1 MLKPIKS
8 VKISDRVYEQLRD
21 MIYRGELRAGEKL
34 MSEREMAQTLNVGR
48 PTVREAIQKLT
59 EQGLIESRRG
69 VGTYVLGEDTRK
81 SKKPLLQLLN
91 GQDFTIVDLLEVRM
105 ALESNSAALAAR
117 RATEQD
123 IRIIEQSLNR
133 LLEAKDSYVR
143 DLDNELSFHMNIA
156 YATKNI
162 VQVHLMKSF
171 YDVLYYG
178 MNLAFPTLIKD
189 EKLDE
194 MTFDQHITI
203 FRAIENRDPKLAAE
217 TMEKHIKVIL
227 EICVEK
233 GL

>member
-1 MLKPIKS
+1 MFKPIKS

-34 MSEREMAQTLNVGR
+34 MSEREMALAFNVGR
-48 PTVREAIQKLT
+48 PTVREAIQKLI

-69 VGTYVLGEDTRK
+69 VGTFVLGEDTRK
-81 SKKPLLQLLN
+81 NKKPLLQLLN
-91 GQDFTIVDLLEVRM
+91 GQDFTIVDLLEVRLV
-105 ALESNSAALAAR
+105 LESNSAALAAR

-123 IRIIEQSLNR
+123 IKIIEQSLNR
-133 LLEAKDSYVR
+133 LLDTRYSLER

-203 FRAIENRDPKLAAE
+203 FKAIENRDPELASE
-217 TMEKHIKVIL
+217 TMEKHIGIL
-227 EICVEK
+227 LEMCVEK

>member
-8 VKISDRVYEQLRD
+8 VKISDKVYEQLRD

-34 MSEREMAQTLNVGR
+34 MSERDMALALNVGR

-59 EQGLIESRRG
+59 EQGLVESRRG
-69 VGTYVLGEDTRK
+69 VGTFVLGEETRR
-81 SKKPLLQLLN
+81 SNKPLLQLLN
-91 GQDFTIVDLLEVRM
+91 GQDFTIVELLEVRLV
-105 ALESNSAALAAR
+105 LESNSAVLAAR
-117 RATEQD
+117 RATEED
-123 IRIIEQSLNR
+123 VRIIEQSLNR
-133 LLEAKDSYVR
+133 LLEAR
-143 DLDNELSFHMNIA
+143 DLERNLDNELSFHMNIA

-203 FRAIENRDPKLAAE
+203 FNAIKNRDPELAGRI
-217 TMEKHIKVIL
+217 MEKHIRVIL
-227 EICVEK
+227 EICIEK

>member
-8 VKISDRVYEQLRD
+8 VKISDKVYEQLRD
-21 MIYRGELRAGEKL
+21 MIFRGELRAGQKL
-34 MSEREMAQTLNVGR
+34 MSERDMAQTLNVGR
-48 PTVREAIQKLT
+48 PTVREAIQKLI

-69 VGTYVLGEDTRK
+69 VGTFVRDEETRK
-81 SKKPLLQLLN
+81 NNKPLLQLLN
-91 GQDFTIVDLLEVRM
+91 GQGFTIVELLEVRL
-105 ALESNSAALAAR
+105 ALESNSAVLAAR
-117 RATEQD
+117 RATEED

-133 LLEAKDSYVR
+133 LLDAR
-143 DLDNELSFHMNIA
+143 DLERNLDNELSFHMNIA

-203 FRAIENRDPKLAAE
+203 FNAIRNRNPELAGK
-217 TMEKHIKVIL
+217 TMEKHISTML
-227 EICVEK
+227 EICVKK

>member
-8 VKISDRVYEQLRD
+8 VKVSDRVYEQLRD

-34 MSEREMAQTLNVGR
+34 MSERDMAQALSVGR

-69 VGTYVLGEDTRK
+69 VGTFVLSEETRK
-81 SKKPLLQLLN
+81 NNKPLLQLLN
-91 GQDFTIVDLLEVRM
+91 GQDFTIVDLLEVRLV
-105 ALESNSAALAAR
+105 LESNSAALAAR

-123 IRIIEQSLNR
+123 VRIIEQSLNR
-133 LLEAKDSYVR
+133 LLDTRYSPER
-143 DLDNELSFHMNIA
+143 DLDDELSFHMNIA

-194 MTFDQHITI
+194 LTFDQHITI
-203 FRAIENRDPKLAAE
+203 FKAIENRNPELAAE
-217 TMEKHIKVIL
+217 TMENHIGVLL
-227 EICVEK
+227 EKCIQK

>member
-8 VKISDRVYEQLRD
+8 VKISDKVYEQLRD

-34 MSEREMAQTLNVGR
+34 MSERDMALALNVGR

-69 VGTYVLGEDTRK
+69 VGTFVLGEETRR
-81 SKKPLLQLLN
+81 SNKPLLQLLN
-91 GQDFTIVDLLEVRM
+91 GQDFTIVELLEVRLV
-105 ALESNSAALAAR
+105 LESNSAVLAAR
-117 RATEQD
+117 RATEED

-133 LLEAKDSYVR
+133 LLEAR
-143 DLDNELSFHMNIA
+143 DLERNLDNELSFHMNIA
-156 YATKNI
+156 FASKNI

-194 MTFDQHITI
+194 MTVDQHITI
-203 FRAIENRDPKLAAE
+203 FNALKNRDPELAGK
-217 TMEKHIKVIL
+217 TMEKHIRVIL

>member
-8 VKISDRVYEQLRD
+8 VKVSDKVYEQLRD

-34 MSEREMAQTLNVGR
+34 MSERDMALALNVGR

-69 VGTYVLGEDTRK
+69 VGTFVLGEETRR
-81 SKKPLLQLLN
+81 SNKPLLQLLN
-91 GQDFTIVDLLEVRM
+91 GQDFTIVELLEVRLV
-105 ALESNSAALAAR
+105 LESNSAVLAAR
-117 RATEQD
+117 RATEED
-123 IRIIEQSLNR
+123 VRIIEQSLNR
-133 LLEAKDSYVR
+133 LLDAR
-143 DLDNELSFHMNIA
+143 DLERNLDNELSFHMNIA

-203 FRAIENRDPKLAAE
+203 FNAIKNRDPELAGK
-217 TMEKHIKVIL
+217 TMEKHIRVIL

>member
-1 MLKPIKS
+1 MFKPIKS
-8 VKISDRVYEQLRD
+8 VKVSDKVYEQLRD
-21 MIYRGELRAGEKL
+21 MIYRGELRSGEKL
-34 MSEREMAQTLNVGR
+34 MSEREMALALNVGR

-69 VGTYVLGEDTRK
+69 VGTFVLGEDTRK
-81 SKKPLLQLLN
+81 SNKPLLQLLN
-91 GQDFTIVDLLEVRM
+91 GQDFSIVELLEVRL
-105 ALESNSAALAAR
+105 ALESNSAVLAAR
-117 RATEQD
+117 RATEED

-133 LLEAKDSYVR
+133 LLESRDLER

-194 MTFDQHITI
+194 LTFDQHITI
-203 FRAIENRDPKLAAE
+203 FNAIKNRDPELAGK
-217 TMEKHIKVIL
+217 TMERHIRVML
-227 EICVEK
+227 EICAEK

>member
-1 MLKPIKS
+1 MFKPIKS

-34 MSEREMAQTLNVGR
+34 MSERDMAQAFNVGR

-69 VGTYVLGEDTRK
+69 VGTFVLGEETRK

-91 GQDFTIVDLLEVRM
+91 GQDFTIVDLLEVRLV
-105 ALESNSAALAAR
+105 LESNSAALAAK

-133 LLEAKDSYVR
+133 LLDTRYSPER
-143 DLDNELSFHMNIA
+143 DLDDELSFLMNIA

-194 MTFDQHITI
+194 LTFDQHITI
-203 FRAIENRDPKLAAE
+203 FKAIENRNPELAGE
-217 TMEKHIKVIL
+217 TMESHIRIL
-227 EICVEK
+227 LEMCIQK

>member
-34 MSEREMAQTLNVGR
+34 MSERDMALALNVGR
-48 PTVREAIQKLT
+48 PTVREAIQKLI

-69 VGTYVLGEDTRK
+69 VGTFVLSEDTRK
-81 SKKPLLQLLN
+81 NKKPLLQLLN
-91 GQDFTIVDLLEVRM
+91 GQDFTIVDLLEVRLV
-105 ALESNSAALAAR
+105 LESNSAALAAR

-123 IRIIEQSLNR
+123 VKIIEQSLNR
-133 LLEAKDSYVR
+133 LLDTRYSLVR
-143 DLDNELSFHMNIA
+143 DLDDELSFHMNIA

-171 YDVLYYG
+171 YDVLYFG

-194 MTFDQHITI
+194 MTFDQHTTI
-203 FRAIENRDPKLAAE
+203 FKAIENRDPELAAE
-217 TMEKHIKVIL
+217 TMENHIRVLL
-227 EICVEK
+227 EMCVEK

>member
-1 MLKPIKS
+1 MFKPIKS

-21 MIYRGELRAGEKL
+21 MIYRSELRAGEKL
-34 MSEREMAQTLNVGR
+34 MSERDMAQAFNVGR

-69 VGTYVLGEDTRK
+69 VGTFVLGEDTRK
-81 SKKPLLQLLN
+81 KKKPLLQLLN
-91 GQDFTIVDLLEVRM
+91 GQDFTIVDLLEVRLV
-105 ALESNSAALAAR
+105 LESNSAALAAR

-123 IRIIEQSLNR
+123 VRIIEQSLNR
-133 LLEAKDSYVR
+133 LLDTRYSPVR
-143 DLDNELSFHMNIA
+143 ELDDELSFHMNIA

-194 MTFDQHITI
+194 LTFDQHITI
-203 FRAIENRDPKLAAE
+203 FKAIENRDSELAAE
-217 TMEKHIKVIL
+217 TMENHIRVLL
-227 EICVEK
+227 EMCIQK

>member
-8 VKISDRVYEQLRD
+8 VKVSDRVYEQLRD

-34 MSEREMAQTLNVGR
+34 MSERDMALAMNVGR
-48 PTVREAIQKLT
+48 PTVREAIQKLI

-69 VGTYVLGEDTRK
+69 VGTFVLDEQARK
-81 SKKPLLQLLN
+81 SNKPLLQLLN
-91 GQDFTIVDLLEVRM
+91 GQDFTIVELLEVRLV
-105 ALESNSAALAAR
+105 LESNSAVLAAR
-117 RATEQD
+117 RVTEED
-123 IRIIEQSLNR
+123 MRIIEQSLNR
-133 LLEAKDSYVR
+133 LLDAR
-143 DLDNELSFHMNIA
+143 DLERNLDNELSFHMNIA

-203 FRAIENRDPKLAAE
+203 FNAIKNRDPELAGK
-217 TMEKHIKVIL
+217 TMEKHIRVIL

>member
-1 MLKPIKS
+1 MFKPIKS

-21 MIYRGELRAGEKL
+21 MIYRGEIRAGEKL
-34 MSEREMAQTLNVGR
+34 MSERGMAQALNVGR

-69 VGTYVLGEDTRK
+69 VGTFVVSEDTRK
-81 SKKPLLQLLN
+81 DNKPLLQLLN
-91 GQDFTIVDLLEVRM
+91 GQDFTIVDLLEVRLV
-105 ALESNSAALAAR
+105 LESNSAALAAK
-117 RATEQD
+117 RATDQD

-133 LLEAKDSYVR
+133 LLDTRYSSER
-143 DLDNELSFHMNIA
+143 DLDDELSFHMNIA

-189 EKLDE
+189 EQLDE
-194 MTFDQHITI
+194 MTFDQHTTI
-203 FRAIENRDPKLAAE
+203 FKAIENRNPELASE
-217 TMEKHIKVIL
+217 IMEKHIRVLL
-227 EICVEK
+227 EMCIEK

>member
-1 MLKPIKS
+1 MFKPIKS
-8 VKISDRVYEQLRD
+8 VKVSDRVYEQLRD

-34 MSEREMAQTLNVGR
+34 MSERDMAQALNVGR

-69 VGTYVLGEDTRK
+69 VGTFVVSEDTK
-81 SKKPLLQLLN
+81 KNKKPLLQLLN
-91 GQDFTIVDLLEVRM
+91 GQDFTIVDLLEVRLV
-105 ALESNSAALAAR
+105 LESNSAALAAR

-133 LLEAKDSYVR
+133 LLDTRYSLER
-143 DLDNELSFHMNIA
+143 DLGNELSFHMNIA

-203 FRAIENRDPKLAAE
+203 FKAIENRDPELASE
-217 TMEKHIKVIL
+217 TMEKHIKVLL
-227 EICVEK
+227 EMCVEK

>member
-1 MLKPIKS
+1 MFKPIKS

-21 MIYRGELRAGEKL
+21 MIYRGEIRAGEKL
-34 MSEREMAQTLNVGR
+34 MSERGMAQALNVGR

-69 VGTYVLGEDTRK
+69 VGTFVVSEDTRK
-81 SKKPLLQLLN
+81 DNKPLLQLLN
-91 GQDFTIVDLLEVRM
+91 GQDFTIVDLLEVRLV
-105 ALESNSAALAAR
+105 LESNSAALAAK

-133 LLEAKDSYVR
+133 LLDTRYSSER
-143 DLDNELSFHMNIA
+143 DLDDELSFHMNIA

-189 EKLDE
+189 EQLDE
-194 MTFDQHITI
+194 MTFDQHTTI
-203 FRAIENRDPKLAAE
+203 FKAIENRNPELASE
-217 TMEKHIKVIL
+217 IMEKHIRVLL
-227 EICVEK
+227 EMCIEK

>member
-8 VKISDRVYEQLRD
+8 VKVSDRVYEQLRD

-34 MSEREMAQTLNVGR
+34 MSERDMAQALSVGR

-69 VGTYVLGEDTRK
+69 VGTFVLSEETRK
-81 SKKPLLQLLN
+81 NNKPLLQLLN
-91 GQDFTIVDLLEVRM
+91 GQDFTIVDLLEVRLV
-105 ALESNSAALAAR
+105 LESNSAALAAR

-123 IRIIEQSLNR
+123 VKIIEQSLNR
-133 LLEAKDSYVR
+133 LLDTRYSPDRA
-143 DLDNELSFHMNIA
+143 LDDELSFHMNIA

-194 MTFDQHITI
+194 LTFDQHITI
-203 FRAIENRDPKLAAE
+203 FKAIENRNPELAAE
-217 TMEKHIKVIL
+217 TMENHIGVLL
-227 EICVEK
+227 EKCIQK

>member
-1 MLKPIKS
+1 MFKPIKP
-8 VKISDRVYEQLRD
+8 VKISERVYAQLRD

-34 MSEREMAQTLNVGR
+34 MSERDMANAFNVGR

-69 VGTYVLGEDTRK
+69 VGTFVLGEETRK
-81 SKKPLLQLLN
+81 NEKPLLQLLN

-105 ALESNSAALAAR
+105 VLESNSAALAAR

-123 IRIIEQSLNR
+123 VRIIEHSLDR
-133 LLEAKDSYVR
+133 LLETRDSLER

-203 FRAIENRDPKLAAE
+203 FKAIENRDSELAAE
-217 TMEKHIKVIL
+217 TMERHIRVIL
-227 EICVEK
+227 EICIEK

>member
-8 VKISDRVYEQLRD
+8 VKISDKVYEQLRD
-21 MIYRGELRAGEKL
+21 MIYRAELRAGEKL
-34 MSEREMAQTLNVGR
+34 MSERDLALALNVGR

-59 EQGLIESRRG
+59 EQGLVESRRG
-69 VGTYVLGEDTRK
+69 VGTFVLGEDTRR
-81 SKKPLLQLLN
+81 SNKPLLQLLN
-91 GQDFTIVDLLEVRM
+91 GQDFTIVELLEVRLV
-105 ALESNSAALAAR
+105 LESNSAVLAAR
-117 RATEQD
+117 RATEED
-123 IRIIEQSLNR
+123 VRIIEQSLNR
-133 LLEAKDSYVR
+133 LLAAR
-143 DLDNELSFHMNIA
+143 DLERNLDNELSFHMNIA
-156 YATKNI
+156 FAPKNI

-203 FRAIENRDPKLAAE
+203 FNAIKSRDPELAGR
-217 TMEKHIKVIL
+217 TMEKHIRVIL
-227 EICVEK
+227 KICIEK

>member
-1 MLKPIKS
+1 MFKPIKS
-8 VKISDRVYEQLRD
+8 VKISDRVYEQMRD
-21 MIYRGELRAGEKL
+21 MIYRGEIRAGEKL
-34 MSEREMAQTLNVGR
+34 MSERDMAQAFNVGR

-69 VGTYVLGEDTRK
+69 VGTFVLGEETRK
-81 SKKPLLQLLN
+81 NKKPLLQLLN
-91 GQDFTIVDLLEVRM
+91 GQDFTIVDLLEVRLV
-105 ALESNSAALAAR
+105 LESNSAALAAR

-123 IRIIEQSLNR
+123 VKIIEQSLNR
-133 LLEAKDSYVR
+133 LLDTRYSPVR
-143 DLDNELSFHMNIA
+143 ELDDELSFHMNIA

-194 MTFDQHITI
+194 LTFDQHITI
-203 FRAIENRDPKLAAE
+203 YKAIENRDPELAAE
-217 TMEKHIKVIL
+217 TMEKHIGVLL
-227 EICVEK
+227 EMCIQK

>member
-8 VKISDRVYEQLRD
+8 VKISDKVYEQLRD

-34 MSEREMAQTLNVGR
+34 MSERDMALALNVGR
-48 PTVREAIQKLT
+48 PTVREAIQKLI

-69 VGTYVLGEDTRK
+69 VGTFVLGEETRK
-81 SKKPLLQLLN
+81 SNKPLLQLLN
-91 GQDFTIVDLLEVRM
+91 GQDFTIVELLEVRL

-117 RATEQD
+117 RATEED
-123 IRIIEQSLNR
+123 MRIIEQSLNR
-133 LLEAKDSYVR
+133 LLDARELER
-143 DLDNELSFHMNIA
+143 NLDNELSFHMNIA

-203 FRAIENRDPKLAAE
+203 FNAIKDRDPDLAGR
-217 TMEKHIKVIL
+217 TMENHIKVML
-227 EICVEK
+227 EICIEK